1 MNRDRQQDDDQ
12 DDENTVDP
20 DVLKPTC
27 EGFGPPPAVT
37 DAEEDPSSEERTR

>member
-1 MNRDRQQDDDQ
+1 MNRDRQQDDNGD
-12 DDENTVDP
+12 VDP

-37 DAEEDPSSEERTR
+37 DTEEVK